1 MHRMRRGKLKMLT
14 RFLLILGI
22 ALTSGCGILSTNSKV
37 IFVPESGGMVRI
49 GKDVT
54 GYVYTLQEGEWI
66 RSPNKV
72 RIPEGWYAG
81 SLSSDK

>member
-1 MHRMRRGKLKMLT
+1 MHQTTRGKLKTLT
-14 RFLLILGI
+14 RFLLISVI

-37 IFVPESGGMVRI
+37 VFVPESDGMIRI

-54 GYVYTLQEGEWI
+54 GHVYTLQAGEWI

-72 RIPEGWYAG
+72 QIPEGWYAG
-81 SLSSDK
+81 SLDTEK

>member
-1 MHRMRRGKLKMLT
+1 MPQKKKEKQRMLI
-14 RFLLILGI
+14 RFLLVSVI

-37 IFVPESGGMVRI
+37 VFVPESRGMVRI
-49 GKDVT
+49 GSDVE
-54 GYVYTLQEGEWI
+54 GHVYTLQDGEWI

-81 SLSSDK
+81 SIDTEK

>member
-1 MHRMRRGKLKMLT
+1 MHRTRKGKLKTLT
-14 RFLLILGI
+14 RFLLISVI

-37 IFVPESGGMVRI
+37 IFVPESDGMIRI

-54 GYVYTLQEGEWI
+54 GHVYTLQDGEWV